1 MKEQKSRR
9 KAAESAKKPS
19 PPVLAKVEDRP
30 APAGKRTFGRPFQ
43 PGDDPRRHMSG
54 RKCADAIAFAQE
66 FNRALA
72 EGGDPRAL
80 ASLIWKRA
88 MKGQPYAIDV
98 ILDRLL
104 GPVTKMAVISNQPIL
119 FSVRYEPD
127 KDPNSGKPNPEMIL
141 NVPPSNVPGHKP
153 AEG

>member
-1 MKEQKSRR
+1 MKATPDR
-9 KAAESAKKPS
+9 KAATAAKKQVS
-19 PPVLAKVEDRP
+19 PVLAKLEDRP
-30 APAGKRTFGRPFQ
+30 APAGKRIFGRPFK

-54 RKCADAIAFAQE
+54 RKSADAIAFAQE

-72 EGGDPRAL
+72 DGGNPRAL
-80 ASLIWKRA
+80 AALIWKRA

-119 FSVRYEPD
+119 FSVQYKPD
-127 KDPNSGKPNPEMIL
+127 LDPNTGKPDPDEIL
-141 NVPPSNVPGHKP
+141 NLPNSNIQGRGP
-153 AEG
+153 AKG